1 MQKGMFG
8 GRNFQ
13 FDQTAVE
20 DQIAQNQSSD
30 HTLQSDQSEEEH
42 QLSMQQKL
50 DLFEK
55 ALAEAELARQSEAVS
70 SGSQPADLGLADQ
83 AYSQTNDHQPS
94 AEEIDQD
101 YSNLGRKE
109 APVGTAPLVKPETVE
124 ASPPDQASN
133 LQYEQSVGP
142 VAEQPVSSLGEQGV
156 GGSVEQAAGIQYVEE
171 EKSPELSPE
180 VEKYIQEVKK
190 QQEKAPREIVIADDA
205 ADLPNQEQYVSEP
218 VVVVPITPEI
228 EKKGKSKP
236 PKFSVRWL
244 VEWSQKIIKMFA
256 GKVVYR
262 RVESRA

>member
-8 GRNFQ
+8 GQNFQ
-13 FDQTAVE
+13 FDRKVAE
-20 DQIAQNQSSD
+20 GQSSQYQPSG
-30 HTLQSDQSEEEH
+30 HTMQLEQPQAEL
-42 QLSMQQKL
+42 QLSTQQKL

-55 ALAEAELARQSEAVS
+55 ALAEAELVRQPGAAPPDFSV
-70 SGSQPADLGLADQ
+70 ADLGLAAQ
-83 AYSQTNDHQPS
+83 AYSRTNDYQPP

-101 YSNLGRKE
+101 HTNLGRKE
-109 APVGTAPLVKPETVE
+109 APVGTAPLIKPETVE

-133 LQYEQSVGP
+133 LQYEQPVGP

-180 VEKYIQEVKK
+180 IEKYIQEVKK

-205 ADLPNQEQYVSEP
+205 ADLPDQEQYVSEP

-262 RVESRA
+262 RVKSRA